1 MLKIFSSAM
10 HNRNRPTPIDTPIPS
25 TNVDHQRDSSA
36 MNFDLI
42 KHFCIENLLD
52 KWKLLARELD
62 VNENEIERI
71 SRENRS
77 LKDKFAEVSFGK
89 RNETNS
95 HRSSQILD
103 TIAANRQHN
112 SRQIL
117 VDLLQSLKQCRRMS
131 HYCKVVYFLPS
142 FHRESSRSFL

>member
-1 MLKIFSSAM
+1 M
-10 HNRNRPTPIDTPIPS
+10 H
-25 TNVDHQRDSSA
+25 
-36 MNFDLI
+36 FDLI

-77 LKDKFAEVSFGK
+77 LKDKFAEVSFGE
-89 RNETNS
+89 RNETKS

-131 HYCKVVYFLPS
+131 HYCKTVGFLPS
-142 FHRESSRSFL
+142 FHRASSRSFSDQLQQLVAPFYSDLS